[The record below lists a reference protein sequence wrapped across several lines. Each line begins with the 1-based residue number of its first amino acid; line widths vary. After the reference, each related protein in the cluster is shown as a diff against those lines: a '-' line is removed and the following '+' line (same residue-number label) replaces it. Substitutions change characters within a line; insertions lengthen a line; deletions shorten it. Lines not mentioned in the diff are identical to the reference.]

1 MASQTLSLG
10 TLASNA
16 SWTGAILVD
25 PGFVVGGVPAY
36 LRVVN
41 RVGSS
46 IQVRLAANTT
56 DEPNLTGPEFIPE
69 LETAV
74 AAFTFSDDEGNSLVL
89 KGPDNPDNAFVDPT
103 EPYFWT
109 PDNSAEMVAYWSGVR
124 TNMELVL
131 DDGVDPPATD
141 HDVDAGAVA
150 FAFTIPQPTVTTSAQ
165 RLVLSDSDDTGLDVD
180 CKALLVASDAG
191 TVGDNFFYVDAD
203 RGGIDEPLDGEL
215 GLGSDN
221 TVISGFRRRT
231 TTLLQLNDSNNPAAL
246 DIGAYFAAGGAGND
260 LTIYLQTLLDG
271 EVSFPVAGNVPFV
284 RADQV
289 RFTLP
294 DAAQTLLDNIAIGDR
309 FIFKLARP
317 STVPVDHAVDAG
329 DANFVFAIPQPTVTH
344 TARVTTDHAV
354 NAGAAAFSFTIP
366 QPSVTHTPHV
376 PTDHAV
382 NSGDVAFAFAL
393 PEPTVT
399 HTPRVTA
406 DHAVDAGAASFAFA
420 VPQPSV
426 THTERVTTDHAVD
439 AGDASWAFAIPQPTV
454 THTPP
459 AQTLVLS
466 DSDDTGLDVDCKAL
480 LVASDAG
487 TVGNF
492 IYEDADRGGT
502 DTPLDGEL
510 GLGVDGTIISGIRRR
525 TATLLQLNDNNSPA
539 ALDIGAYFSTG
550 GAGVD
555 LTVYLQTLSDG
566 EVSFPA
572 TASFSRTDQVR
583 FTLPSDGQTLLDNLA
598 NGERWIFKLAR
609 PATVPPLSITPVIVD
624 GDLLGEL
631 VGALVLGEVSNQAP
645 TANAGPGQLV
655 YPAVPVTLDGTG
667 SSDPEGAVTYSWD
680 QQSGPTVVL
689 SDPTSAQPTFTAPDQ
704 ANFSSLVFELTVTDT
719 GGLVDSAVVVIGVRG
734 RDPIALVA
742 TIIDGGLSGN
752 LVGSL
757 GLGSSPAIEITP
769 DPIDGG
775 LSGELVGSLALPIQI
790 TPSPIEGGL
799 SGELVGSVGLGISRI
814 RTHVSTSFIRSA
826 FRQETQEVWLILL
839 TLSHPDLTDDIRV
852 VHNPETI
859 SSRGQDF
866 IGFAFDLTLPS
877 DTEDQAPV
885 AELRIDN
892 VSREIAQAVR
902 SISSAPTVTIEIIR
916 AADPD
921 VVEISLTGFTLRN
934 ARWDALAVSGSLAL
948 DDISIEPYPAGSFT
962 PASFP
967 GLF

>member
-41 RVGSS
+41 RVGTS

-56 DEPNLTGPEFIPE
+56 DDPNLTGPEFIPAI
-69 LETAV
+69 ETAV

-89 KGPDNPDNAFVDPT
+89 KGPDNPDNSFEDDT

-109 PDNSAEMVAYWSGVR
+109 PDNSAEMVAYWAGVR

-131 DDGVDPPATD
+131 NDGVDPPAM
-141 HDVDAGAVA
+141 
-150 FAFTIPQPTVTTSAQ
+150 
-165 RLVLSDSDDTGLDVD
+165 LVLADSDDTGLEVD
-180 CKALLVASDAG
+180 AKALLVASAAG
-191 TVGDNFFYVDAD
+191 SVPVGNVFFYSDPD
-203 RGGIDEPLDGEL
+203 RGGTDEPLDGEL

-246 DIGAYFAAGGAGND
+246 DIGDYFAAGGAGND
-260 LTIYLQTLLDG
+260 LTVYLQTLLDG
-271 EVSFPVAGNVPFV
+271 EVSFPVAGNVPFA

-294 DAAQTLLDNIAIGDR
+294 DAAQTLLDNIATGDR

-317 STVPVDHAVDAG
+317 ATVP
-329 DANFVFAIPQPTVTH
+329 P
-344 TARVTTDHAV
+344 
-354 NAGAAAFSFTIP
+354 
-366 QPSVTHTPHV
+366 
-376 PTDHAV
+376 
-382 NSGDVAFAFAL
+382 
-393 PEPTVT
+393 
-399 HTPRVTA
+399 
-406 DHAVDAGAASFAFA
+406 
-420 VPQPSV
+420 
-426 THTERVTTDHAVD
+426 
-439 AGDASWAFAIPQPTV
+439 
-454 THTPP
+454 
-459 AQTLVLS
+459 
-466 DSDDTGLDVDCKAL
+466 
-480 LVASDAG
+480 
-487 TVGNF
+487 
-492 IYEDADRGGT
+492 
-502 DTPLDGEL
+502 
-510 GLGVDGTIISGIRRR
+510 
-525 TATLLQLNDNNSPA
+525 
-539 ALDIGAYFSTG
+539 
-550 GAGVD
+550 
-555 LTVYLQTLSDG
+555 
-566 EVSFPA
+566 
-572 TASFSRTDQVR
+572 
-583 FTLPSDGQTLLDNLA
+583 
-598 NGERWIFKLAR
+598 
-609 PATVPPLSITPVIVD
+609 VPPLSITPVIVD

-631 VGALVLGEVSNQAP
+631 VGALVLGDVSNQAP
-645 TANAGPGQLV
+645 TANAGPGQLADPGV
-655 YPAVPVTLDGTG
+655 LVTLDGTG

-689 SDPTSAQPTFTAPDQ
+689 FDPTSAQPTFIAPDQ
-704 ANFSSLVFELTVTDT
+704 PNFSSLVFELTVTDT

-734 RDPIALVA
+734 RNPIALVA
-742 TIIDGGLSGN
+742 TIIDGDLSGN

-775 LSGELVGSLALPIQI
+775 LSGELVGSLALQLEPIEI

-799 SGELVGSVGLGISRI
+799 SGELVGSVGLGIPRM
-814 RTHVSTSFIRSA
+814 RTQVSTSFIRSA
-826 FRQETQEVWLILL
+826 FQPETDEVWLILL
-839 TLSHPDLTDDIRV
+839 TLSHPDLSDDIRV

-859 SSRGQDF
+859 TSRGLDY
-866 IGFAFDLTLPS
+866 IGFAFDLILPS
-877 DTEDQAPV
+877 DTEDRAPV

-892 VSREIAQAVR
+892 VSREIAQSVR

-921 VVEISLTGFTLRN
+921 TVELSLTGFTLQN
-934 ARWDALAVSGSLAL
+934 VRWDALAVSGRLAL
-948 DDISIEPYPAGSFT
+948 DDISVEPYPAGSFT